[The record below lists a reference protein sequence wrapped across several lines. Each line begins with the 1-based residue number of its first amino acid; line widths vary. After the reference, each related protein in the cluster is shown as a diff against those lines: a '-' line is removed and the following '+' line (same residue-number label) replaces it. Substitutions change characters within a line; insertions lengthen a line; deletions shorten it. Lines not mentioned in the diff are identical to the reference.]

1 MAAPRGPVRGAR
13 TLTRTARDDA
23 SPTGLLHLGFEAG
36 ADGTRLAH
44 QVGRAPLRC
53 VRAFGLPSGE
63 RVAQLLHVGPGVMAG
78 DRLDLRVDVASG
90 ARALLVAQSAAK
102 LHAMRG
108 DAEAHQRVTLH
119 VGPGAS
125 LEYHPGL
132 TIPFAGTAYRQRIEV
147 DLAEGARFVMVER
160 WSAGRVA
167 RGERHAYRRVES
179 HVRVRRGGQLV
190 YADALVL
197 DPADADGPAVFDAR
211 AYLACAVR
219 VGGSAETV
227 GRVAAEPH
235 VDTAHYGSDAVDV
248 VRASAD
254 DGVALQRALT
264 RAWCAWRAADALPSI
279 ALERYGS

>member
-13 TLTRTARDDA
+13 ALTRAAWDDA
-23 SPTGLLHLGFEAG
+23 QPTGLLHLGFEPG

-53 VRAFGLPSGE
+53 LRAFALPSGE

-78 DRLDLRVDVASG
+78 DRLDLRVDVAAG

-108 DAEAHQRVTLH
+108 EAEARQRVALR

-132 TIPFAGTAYRQRIEV
+132 TIPFAGTAFRQRIEV
-147 DLAEGARFVMVER
+147 DLDEGARFVMVER

-167 RGERHAYRRVES
+167 RGERHAYRRVEN
-179 HVRVRRGGQLV
+179 HVRVRRCGRLV

-197 DPADADGPAVFDAR
+197 DPDDADGPAVFDAR
-211 AYLACAVR
+211 AYLASAVR
-219 VGGSAETV
+219 VGGAEEPD
-227 GRVAAEPH
+227 GPFAAEPH
-235 VDTAHYGSDAVDV
+235 VDTAHYRSDAAHV
-248 VRASAD
+248 VRAVAD
-254 DGVALQRALT
+254 DGVALQRALM
-264 RAWCAWRAADALPSI
+264 RSWHVWRAADALPAI